1 MRPLSF
7 SRWALAAALLAL
19 LLAGCSTYRDLRP
32 GAVQEVAPL
41 AVLEN
46 QTVEVPPLQAITPSA
61 DYLVGA
67 GDSLFINIDGRPE
80 LGSPI
85 LAGSKLQG
93 SRVDGQGRIRLPLI
107 GSIAVAGLSLE
118 QIQQRLAE
126 AFSVYLKQPWVVVEV
141 AEYRSQPINL
151 LGQFRT
157 PGTYYLDHPLT
168 LIQGVALGGGLL
180 DSANLRSARLL
191 RGERTQPVDIYQ
203 LLTSGNPQQNVWLQ
217 PGDTIYV
224 PDDRNQNVF
233 VFGAVEKPGPVA
245 MPNGRLFLDAALA
258 SSGLDETGGDQR
270 YVRII
275 RSISAT
281 RGQLLVV
288 DLSRSLRGE
297 ALPFNLEE
305 GDIIYVPRSGIGNW
319 NQALSEMLP
328 SLQAI
333 STVLQPFVQI
343 KFLRED

>member
-1 MRPLSF
+1 MRPLSL

-19 LLAGCSTYRDLRP
+19 LLAGCSNYRDLRP

-46 QTVEVPPLQAITPSA
+46 QAVEVPPLESPVPPIE
-61 DYLVGA
+61 YLVGS
-67 GDSLFINIDGRPE
+67 GDILFVNVDGRPE
-80 LGSPI
+80 LGSPV

-203 LLTSGNPQQNVWLQ
+203 LLISGNPQQNVWLQ

-233 VFGAVEKPGPVA
+233 VFGAVKKPGPVA
-245 MPNGRLFLDAALA
+245 MPNGRLLLDAALA
-258 SSGLDETGGDQR
+258 SSGLDENRRRPALRPHHPFYLGDPWSTAGG
-270 YVRII
+270 
-275 RSISAT
+275 
-281 RGQLLVV
+281 
-288 DLSRSLRGE
+288 
-297 ALPFNLEE
+297 
-305 GDIIYVPRSGIGNW
+305 
-319 NQALSEMLP
+319 
-328 SLQAI
+328 
-333 STVLQPFVQI
+333 
-343 KFLRED
+343 